1 MIFTKRTGLEN
12 LTNQAVHE
20 IVEGRKKKPLELE
33 ESNEISQEQPKE
45 KNKETAAQFTYGT
58 NSANSETHRA
68 LFNGSYHTFSTSS
81 TNQMQCT
88 CCPDPILMNVKDS
101 KEESKTNYLTTST
114 FTETK
119 TDYLSAKPKKSSYS
133 F

>member
-12 LTNQAVHE
+12 LTNQVIHE
-20 IVEGRKKKPLELE
+20 LVKDRERKPIDTPE
-33 ESNEISQEQPKE
+33 NEINNNLQESKPEETKE
-45 KNKETAAQFTYGT
+45 ITTSGTYGT
-58 NSANSETHRA
+58 NSAETHRA
-68 LFNGSYHTFSTSS
+68 LFNGSYHTFSSSS

>member
-12 LTNQAVHE
+12 LTNHVIHE
-20 IVEGRKKKPLELE
+20 LVEGRKRKPLEIDETE
-33 ESNEISQEQPKE
+33 EKAVEQEKTKE
-45 KNKETAAQFTYGT
+45 EKTASFTYGT

-68 LFNGSYHTFSTSS
+68 LFNGSYHNFSISS
-81 TNQMQCT
+81 TDQMQCT

-119 TDYLSAKPKKSSYS
+119 TDYLSAKPKKSSYT

>member
-1 MIFTKRTGLEN
+1 MRFTRTGLEN

-20 IVEGRKKKPLELE
+20 IVKERKKKPLEIE
-33 ESNEISQEQPKE
+33 ETEEKSVEEQPKE
-45 KNKETAAQFTYGT
+45 EKTASFTYGT
-58 NSANSETHRA
+58 NSANSETQRM

-88 CCPDPILMNVKDS
+88 CCPDPILMNVKDD
-101 KEESKTNYLTTST
+101 KETSKTNYLTTST
-114 FTETK
+114 FTEK
-119 TDYLSAKPKKSSYS
+119 SDYLSNKPKKSSYS